1 MTESER
7 LNADM
12 KFGTPE
18 AVDFANNALARLG
31 TGIRSQHRLPLEDQ
45 LRHLLPAAETSTPRQ

>member
-1 MTESER
+1 
-7 LNADM
+7 M

-31 TGIRSQHRLPLEDQ
+31 TGIRSQHWLPLQDQ